1 MLGGREAF
9 EAKLDSMFT
18 EGRYWHG
25 NEPCHQVAYLYDYIG
40 RPEKTRNRVR
50 HIMDTE
56 YLDAPGGLSGND
68 DAGQMSAW
76 FAFSAMGFYPVCSS
90 IPEYALGAPLFE
102 RVTISPDGGREFVIE
117 AVADTVVRLDGR
129 VLGRPFVSHDDIL
142 DGGTLYLPGL

>member
-1 MLGGREAF
+1 
-9 EAKLDSMFT
+9 MFNYA
-18 EGRYWHG
+18 GRYDLTQKW
-25 NEPCHQVAYLYDYIG
+25 VRYIAA
-40 RPEKTRNRVR
+40 
-50 HIMDTE
+50 TE
-56 YLDAPGGLSGND
+56 YQNTPGGLSGND

>member
-1 MLGGREAF
+1 MGGSDSF
-9 EAKLDSMFT
+9 VSKLDSMFT
-18 EGRYWHG
+18 CRRYWHG
-25 NEPCHQVAYLYDYIG
+25 NEPCHQVAYMFNYAGRYDLTQKWVRYIAA
-40 RPEKTRNRVR
+40 
-50 HIMDTE
+50 TE
-56 YLDAPGGLSGND
+56 YQNTPGGLSGND

-117 AVADTVVRLDGR
+117 AVPTLSCGSTAR